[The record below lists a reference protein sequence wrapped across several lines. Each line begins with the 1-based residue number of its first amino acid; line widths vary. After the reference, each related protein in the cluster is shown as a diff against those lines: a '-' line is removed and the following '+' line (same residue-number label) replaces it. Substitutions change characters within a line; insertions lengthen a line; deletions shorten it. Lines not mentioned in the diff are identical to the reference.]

1 MLSIHRVP
9 DIEVLG
15 LILVLGLI
23 CIGLDMNIWY
33 MVYQAGIVVYILGIF
48 LVGIAISLYRFRI
61 TVEYATWK

>member
-48 LVGIAISLYRFRI
+48 LVGIAWDSVSQSLQSS
-61 TVEYATWK
+61 